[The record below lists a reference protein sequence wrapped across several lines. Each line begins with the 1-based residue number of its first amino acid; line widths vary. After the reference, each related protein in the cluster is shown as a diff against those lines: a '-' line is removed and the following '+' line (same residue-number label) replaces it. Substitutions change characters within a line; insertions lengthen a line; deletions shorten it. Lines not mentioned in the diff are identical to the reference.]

1 MSMYAFN
8 DRIVWNEPALDHLL
22 NQPSGDVGRHL
33 EVIALRVQAGAKA
46 IVRRRTGR
54 LSRSIYISHSRDFR
68 GQYVQVGSNV
78 RYALAVHEGTRP
90 HLIRPQHGRV
100 LQFREGG
107 RFIYARLVHH
117 PGNRARKYLTIP
129 LARAVR

>member
-1 MSMYAFN
+1 MYAYN
-8 DRIVWNEPALDHLL
+8 GRVTWNEPALDHLL

-46 IVRRRTGR
+46 IIRRRTGR
-54 LSRSIYISHSRDFR
+54 LSRSLYISHARDFR

-78 RYALAVHEGTRP
+78 RYALLVHEGTRP
-90 HLIRPQHGRV
+90 HLIRPEHGRV
-100 LQFREGG
+100 LRFREGG
-107 RFIYARLVHH
+107 RVVYARLVHH
-117 PGNRARKYLTIP
+117 PGSRGRKYLTIP